1 MSLLGA
7 LIKSVHGVFRF
18 RHTVRFRHNTERQGS
33 SEETDQSRRTGPGRS
48 GSVRI
53 QRTSHSGRAEEESY
67 TPIVLYCISCV
78 MHAYSFSL
86 QCEGRVAVERR
97 ARARAGPR
105 EKELVLVRNHECRGI
120 HVSALNISCKT
131 AFLGGLLGFI
141 HSSLTSLSA
150 SVPSSV
156 TALRNA
162 FCLLQTSHFSLHA
175 RQ

>member
-1 MSLLGA
+1 MVYSDSDIRSDSDIIRRDRDRARRLINLDVQGLAGA
-7 LIKSVHGVFRF
+7 
-18 RHTVRFRHNTERQGS
+18 E
-33 SEETDQSRRTGPGRS
+33 
-48 GSVRI
+48 SVRI
-53 QRTSHSGRAEEESY
+53 QRISHSGRAEEESY

-97 ARARAGPR
+97 ARARAGQR